1 MPSSFTNIS
10 FVIQLDEIRKDHR
23 RAAIYYLIL
32 SITRGCGIIRLG
44 GLKTASDLLFQGL
57 LSNLLECND
66 SLKIFFEADKTN
78 RNI

>member
-32 SITRGCGIIRLG
+32 SIT
-44 GLKTASDLLFQGL
+44 K
-57 LSNLLECND
+57 
-66 SLKIFFEADKTN
+66 EAVG
-78 RNI
+78 